1 MISDRLGELIE
12 AWCENRMDENQRVDL
27 NRILRESSEARQ
39 RFFDAA
45 KWHGLLQ
52 VAAQQMALEDSVPL
66 ATQPIAETQHN
77 PTASWIVRNA
87 AVWLIGMVSGIVLCA
102 TAVWSYNSQ
111 TTPAAWIVIE
121 ELQNGDFEDA
131 IGAIPSGFPKQ
142 SGVWSGDEA
151 VVVQGREAGDRRGGN
166 RLQFIATG
174 RDSNQPEAKSIA
186 CDLFQWL
193 TIEKLPIPGGQKQ
206 EMILELSADFLDDRP
221 RNTQPS
227 VTFFC
232 QIYLFRGDPES
243 IRSRWPLGIADA
255 VSSGSGQ
262 VTTLGDSGRRTV
274 TARCLVCEPA
284 DFAVVHLA
292 ARPNLRGPMPADL
305 FVDSVRL
312 DGKSLTILPARTQRS
327 H

>member
-1 MISDRLGELIE
+1 MTSDLLGELIE
-12 AWCENRMDENQRVDL
+12 AWCENRLDENQWVDL
-27 NRILRESSEARQ
+27 NRILRESTEARR
-39 RFFDAA
+39 RFLDAS

-52 VAAQQMALEDSVPL
+52 VAAQQITLEDSVSAAMP
-66 ATQPIAETQHN
+66 QIAET
-77 PTASWIVRNA
+77 PYIPRASWIFRNA

-111 TTPAAWIVIE
+111 TTPSVWAKIE
-121 ELQNGDFEDA
+121 EFRNGDFEDG
-131 IGAIPSGFPKQ
+131 IGAVPSGFPKR

-151 VVVQGREAGDRRGGN
+151 VVIHGNDAEPNRGRN

-193 TIEKLPIPGGQKQ
+193 TIEKLPLPEGQKQ

-221 RNTQPS
+221 YNTQPS

-232 QIYLFRGDPES
+232 QVYLFRGDPES

-262 VTTLGDSGRRTV
+262 VTTLGSSGWRTV
-274 TARCLVCEPA
+274 TARCLICEPA
-284 DFAVVHLA
+284 DFAVLHVA
-292 ARPNLRGPMPADL
+292 ARPNLRGPMPSDL

-312 DGKSLTILPARTQRS
+312 DRKSLTILPSRLKQG